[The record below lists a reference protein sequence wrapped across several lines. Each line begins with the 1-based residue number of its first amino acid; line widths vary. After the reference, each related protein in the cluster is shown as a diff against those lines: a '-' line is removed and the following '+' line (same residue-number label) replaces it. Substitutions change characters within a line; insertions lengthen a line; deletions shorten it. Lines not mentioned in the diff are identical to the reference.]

1 MWKQYKR
8 ILNIAKTDALQ
19 SFLPIILW
27 YIVGYIYKDRD
38 LSNIFSL
45 TYYFQFIYAIVYDV
59 ILVGTVKYTKKN
71 KDNSLDAPYSAI
83 ITGALIMF
91 SIVIGIGLNID
102 VLLAYFDASSKYQ
115 YFYILA
121 LIYIST
127 DYVICGISKI
137 LQYLGKHNDA
147 FKITVIYHSV
157 RIGSIFVAK
166 IINDIVDKN
175 NYITS
180 LVVAGTCIIT
190 FSLYAITK
198 YCKIHKFVF
207 NCFKGIF
214 IEAPSIVYGI
224 MMFIIYFFGFQ
235 KAAVGSA
242 SFLAAYNI
250 STMCTDTQ
258 WDILHCSIDTNTSVQ
273 LCDGSFEKNKKDIYK
288 ASMLYSLTLLLSS
301 FILIMIS
308 SIGATFDLKAAL
320 TMYIIECIT
329 FIWYS
334 AMYVQQSWLK
344 IFYSGKFMVLQVI
357 VGYTMRVFLT
367 FTINSMYRLNI
378 PVFINSI
385 FMFVT
390 TLIMY
395 KYYRKQR
402 RTEV

>member
-27 YIVGYIYKDRD
+27 YIVGYIYQDRD

-45 TYYFQFIYAIVYDV
+45 TYYFQFVYAIVYDV
-59 ILVGTVKYTKKN
+59 ILVGTVKCTKKN
-71 KDNSLDAPYSAI
+71 KDASLDAPYSAV
-83 ITGALIMF
+83 ITGALIMIG
-91 SIVIGIGLNID
+91 IVIGIGFNTD
-102 VLLAYFDASSKYQ
+102 TVLRYFNASSKYK

-121 LIYIST
+121 LIYLST
-127 DYVICGISKI
+127 DYVMCGISKI
-137 LQYLGKHNDA
+137 LQYSDKHDDA
-147 FKITVIYHSV
+147 FKITVAYHSI
-157 RIGSIFVAK
+157 RIGSVFIAK
-166 IINDIVDKN
+166 IANDIIDKN
-175 NYITS
+175 NYIVS
-180 LVVAGTCIIT
+180 LAVAGTCILT
-190 FSLYAITK
+190 FALYAIIK
-198 YCKIHKFVF
+198 YCRIHKFVF
-207 NCFKGIF
+207 NCFKGVF
-214 IEAPSIVYGI
+214 IESPSIVYGI
-224 MMFIIYFFGFQ
+224 MMTVIYFFGLQ

-288 ASMLYSLTLLLSS
+288 ASMLYSLTLFLSS
-301 FILIMIS
+301 FVLIMIC

-320 TMYIIECIT
+320 LMYLIECIT

-334 AMYVQQSWLK
+334 VMYVQQSWLK
-344 IFYSGKFMVLQVI
+344 LFYSGKFMVLQVI
-357 VGYTMRVFLT
+357 VGYTVRVILT
-367 FTINSMYRLNI
+367 FSINSMYRLNI
-378 PVFINSI
+378 PVLINSI

-402 RTEV
+402 RAEV